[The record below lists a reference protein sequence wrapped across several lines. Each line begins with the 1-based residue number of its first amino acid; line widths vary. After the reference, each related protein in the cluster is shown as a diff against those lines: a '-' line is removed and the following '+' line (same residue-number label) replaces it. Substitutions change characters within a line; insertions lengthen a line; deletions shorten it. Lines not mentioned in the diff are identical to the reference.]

1 MQVEFEKTRKESE
14 GGGLRACRGD
24 LEKDQAK
31 NMKVLEC
38 QDDEIPYKGDGDLLQ
53 ITDQGSPMIQGK
65 RLRM

>member
-14 GGGLRACRGD
+14 GGGWRACRGG

-31 NMKVLEC
+31 TMKVLEC
-38 QDDEIPYKGDGDLLQ
+38 EHDAIPYKGGGDLLQ

-65 RLRM
+65 R